1 MSNSRENS
9 LLPQNTTTAQDVIFN
24 GNVSWEDWM
33 NRYLVHKYLNN
44 GFIAVS
50 KEHKNTLSIMKKV
63 LGKLL

>member
-1 MSNSRENS
+1 
-9 LLPQNTTTAQDVIFN
+9 
-24 GNVSWEDWM
+24 M